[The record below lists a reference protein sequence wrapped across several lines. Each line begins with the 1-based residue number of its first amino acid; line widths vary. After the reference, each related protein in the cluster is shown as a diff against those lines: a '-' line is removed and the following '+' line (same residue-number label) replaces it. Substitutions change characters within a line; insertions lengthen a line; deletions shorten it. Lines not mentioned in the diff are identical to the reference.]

1 MFFTEEQIVQL
12 AEDYA
17 ALDDRYNDLRQAYIN
32 HPWVTDRGREFGV
45 NGFARRLQCL
55 RRCIHNVFE
64 NLPPELAQ
72 APDRD
77 TRHDAELQIQAFVFH
92 AFGAADN
99 LAWIWVSERNITR
112 NNGTPLPDG
121 AIGIRKQQVIPSFS
135 EAFRAH
141 LQDREEWFDY
151 LENFR
156 HALAHRIP
164 LYIPP
169 YVVTQANV
177 ARYNELQAGMNAA
190 IAAANVARYNE
201 LEAQQMLLT
210 SWQPL
215 MQHSFIEEAGT
226 IVFHSQLIAD
236 FNTIHELGSMMLEEL
251 GD

>member
-1 MFFTEEQIVQL
+1 MYFTEEQIAQL
-12 AEDYA
+12 AEGYA
-17 ALDDRYNDLRQAYIN
+17 ALDGRYNDLRQSYIN
-32 HPWVTDRGREFGV
+32 HPWTTDRGREFGV

-55 RRCIHNVFE
+55 HRCIHNVFD
-64 NLPPELAQ
+64 NLPPELEQ

-77 TRHDAELQIQAFVFH
+77 TRHEAELQIQAFVFH

-99 LAWIWVSERNITR
+99 LAWIWVSEENITR
-112 NNGTPLPDG
+112 NNGTPLPD
-121 AIGIRKQQVIPSFS
+121 ASIGIRKQQVMQSFS

-141 LQDREEWFDY
+141 LQVREEWFKY
-151 LENFR
+151 LESFR

-169 YVVTQANV
+169 YVVLQDNV
-177 ARYNELQAGMNAA
+177 AKYNELQTAMNEA
-190 IAAANVARYNE
+190 IAAANVAQYDE
-201 LEAQQMLLT
+201 LKAEQMQLT

-215 MQHSFIEEAGT
+215 MQHSIIEDAGK

-251 GD
+251 EE